1 MRCLYNGSGIISWN
15 INGIIYG
22 NRDTIPFYSRMFI
35 NNGQEIT
42 TSVKL
47 YLNGT
52 TYQCILSQSSSTFR
66 SDTGILLIG
75 MNIVSLNNVVRTKSL
90 LVLFTINITILLMLS
105 RVETRGLNETL
116 QCKTHL
122 IYNLFGIISILKLAL
137 GGYEHDLL
145 PAASLQ

>member
-22 NRDTIPFYSRMFI
+22 NRDTIPFYSRMFL

-52 TYQCILSQSSSTFR
+52 TYQCILSQQNITIH

-75 MNIVSLNNVVRTKSL
+75 MNIVSLNNVVRTQSL
-90 LVLFTINITILLMLS
+90 LVLFTINITILLMLCS
-105 RVETRGLNETL
+105 DKRT
-116 QCKTHL
+116 
-122 IYNLFGIISILKLAL
+122 
-137 GGYEHDLL
+137 
-145 PAASLQ
+145 